1 MQNVNQSWAIIDENG
16 DEFIAASVY
25 LSYAGGDVNR
35 AKRLAVKD
43 ANNYND
49 DAYGVFTV
57 ELRDV

>member
-1 MQNVNQSWAIIDENG
+1 MQNVKQSWAIIDENG
-16 DEFIAASVY
+16 DEFIHASVY

-43 ANNYND
+43 ADNYND